1 MSALSLLAAVA
12 AVTLI
17 GYLLHALVRP
27 EDR

>member
-12 AVTLI
+12 AVALI
-17 GYLLHALVRP
+17 GDLLHALVRP